1 MDYDDELR
9 DRLGLAA
16 FNAILQT
23 SGDDNGGLP
32 IVSTGAAFDGLLMA
46 AAVIIARS
54 PECDTPQKVRLFTEA
69 VAKKLRLQLLAA
81 QQQQPDF
88 QGFASRLN

>member
-9 DRLGLAA
+9 DRLGFAA

-32 IVSTGAAFDGLLMA
+32 IVSTGAFDGLLMA
-46 AAVIIARS
+46 AAVVIARS

-69 VAKKLRLQLLAA
+69 VARKLRLQILAA
-81 QQQQPDF
+81 QQQ
-88 QGFASRLN
+88 